1 MLLKS
6 RPWQIKLS
14 FLIRKIFFNFYEKL
28 NLTKRNSIPLKKVKS
43 ILILRTDRLGDA
55 IITIPLIR
63 AIKEY
68 FPDKKLYVLSSER
81 NKIIFK
87 ANPYIDEIFTIDI
100 SPWLN
105 YHFVRIP
112 VLGAIFNFIYSFFY
126 HLKDKNF
133 ITTFRLLKSKNIDIV
148 FDAVGRRRT
157 AIMAKYLG
165 KFTIGPKLSEVIF
178 LYNYYSESIWVDN
191 SSQKHII
198 ERYFETFFNAIEP

>member
-1 MLLKS
+1 MLKPI
-6 RPWQIKLS
+6 PWQIRLS
-14 FLIRKIFFNFYEKL
+14 FLVRKIFFNFYKKL
-28 NLTKRNSIPLKKVKS
+28 NLTKRNSISLKKVKS
-43 ILILRTDRLGDA
+43 ILILRTDRIGDA
-55 IITIPLIR
+55 VVTVPLIR
-63 AIKEY
+63 AIKEN

-105 YHFVRIP
+105 YSSAKIP
-112 VLGAIFNFIYSFFY
+112 VLGAVFNFIYSFFY

-133 ITTFRLLKSKNIDIV
+133 ITTFRLLKSKNIDII

-178 LYNYYSESIWVDN
+178 LYNYYSESIWVD
-191 SSQKHII
+191 SYSQKHII
-198 ERYFETFFNAIEP
+198 ERYFEAFFNAIEL